1 MVPKKIITILL
12 SVFLPLCVSAQE
24 EWTIQRGD
32 CLPTGLPKHSYAN
45 TTRLAGPR
53 RLPAIYNEWD
63 ATKTYHQLVVLLEFS
78 DLQFS
83 IENPQEFYN
92 SILNEPGYNS
102 GSGPGCAAEYFRT
115 QSNGLFNLQFDVY
128 GPYAVSQK
136 AVPYDEPTASTRNY
150 GGNSFREATQKLVE
164 EHPDIDFSQYDWNN
178 DGEVNQVI
186 FVYAGYGGNNGS
198 KTYGHIWPNTASFS
212 SIPTPDGK
220 ILFNYSAS
228 AELWPTNMLR
238 SCGIGTICHEFTH
251 SLGLPD
257 IYPTNGWCV
266 SVCDEWDLMDGG
278 NFTNYGWCPPNY
290 TPIEK
295 MLLGWLTPIE
305 LTEPASIVNLKPVSE
320 GGEVYIA
327 DYTPIPTDDEE
338 QPSEAR
344 AYDEGKACVLIEN
357 RQQTQW
363 DAGTPGSGLM
373 VWYLDYDASA
383 WRNNTPNNRSGNP
396 RFCPIYAD
404 GMDYDAWKAKLAEEG
419 TTNPYQNKNRMN
431 SWILSTSPY
440 PFGEKNAV
448 EECQISNITID
459 DMGNASFD
467 FMGGD
472 PSAIRTVSSTTSSS
486 ASVRY
491 DLSGRQVT
499 VPAKG
504 QMYIVRQADGMTKIV
519 IEK

>member
-1 MVPKKIITILL
+1 MT
-12 SVFLPLCVSAQE
+12 C
-24 EWTIQRGD
+24 D
-32 CLPTGLPKHSYAN
+32 
-45 TTRLAGPR
+45 
-53 RLPAIYNEWD
+53 
-63 ATKTYHQLVVLLEFS
+63 TYL
-78 DLQFS
+78 
-83 IENPQEFYN
+83 Y
-92 SILNEPGYNS
+92 
-102 GSGPGCAAEYFRT
+102 R
-115 QSNGLFNLQFDVY
+115 
-128 GPYAVSQK
+128 
-136 AVPYDEPTASTRNY
+136 
-150 GGNSFREATQKLVE
+150 
-164 EHPDIDFSQYDWNN
+164 
-178 DGEVNQVI
+178 
-186 FVYAGYGGNNGS
+186 
-198 KTYGHIWPNTASFS
+198 
-212 SIPTPDGK
+212 
-220 ILFNYSAS
+220 
-228 AELWPTNMLR
+228 
-238 SCGIGTICHEFTH
+238 
-251 SLGLPD
+251 
-257 IYPTNGWCV
+257 
-266 SVCDEWDLMDGG
+266 
-278 NFTNYGWCPPNY
+278 
-290 TPIEK
+290 
-295 MLLGWLTPIE
+295 
-305 LTEPASIVNLKPVSE
+305 EPASIANLKPVSE

-344 AYDEGKACVLIEN
+344 AYDEGNACVLIEN
-357 RQQTQW
+357 RQHTQW

-383 WRNNTPNNRSGNP
+383 WRNNGPNNRSGNP